1 MRNTASDQS
10 YSPQSPGFTAKEID
24 VTYIAAMLMVVGYSI
39 NDAVVG
45 FDRLRENT
53 MERKPRTQA
62 EWRTLV
68 NDELNT
74 PCSQLAEL

>member
-1 MRNTASDQS
+1 M
-10 YSPQSPGFTAKEID
+10 
-24 VTYIAAMLMVVGYSI
+24 TYIVAMLMVVGYSI
-39 NDAVVG
+39 NDAVVV

-62 EWRTLV
+62 ELRTPV

-74 PCSQLAEL
+74 PCSRLTEL